1 MLQAVKLQESNRDVL
16 KIVTKK
22 PGWNDEKRDKMRY
35 LEPPKNMNKYGLVKQ
50 DEEQWVVRRSGYGY
64 MHKYIVYAFKSHI
77 HTNITYTVYT
87 WLNSNISSTCISSKN
102 QEIPVP
108 KANNM

>member
-1 MLQAVKLQESNRDVL
+1 MVPRASQ
-16 KIVTKK
+16 
-22 PGWNDEKRDKMRY
+22 
-35 LEPPKNMNKYGLVKQ
+35 KYEQVRLVKQ

-64 MHKYIVYAFKSHI
+64 IHKYIVYAFKSHI